1 MEASAP
7 QPQFEFATATR
18 IIFGCGTLQQLPEL
32 ASGLG
37 RRVLLAIGSRAD
49 TAAGFQTL
57 LAARG
62 LQVELV
68 QVRGEPTLNSVAE
81 AAAQARHA
89 KCDVVIGLGGGS
101 VLDTAKAV
109 AALLTNTGN
118 LLDYVEVAGGGQ
130 PLANPA
136 VACIAVPT
144 TAGTGAEV
152 TRNSV
157 MSVPAQKI
165 KVSLR
170 SAFLLPRVA
179 LVDPQLTLGL
189 PPAITASTGM
199 DALTQL
205 IEPYVSPR
213 ANPLTDAL
221 VRMAL
226 PRAARSLRQAWDNGT
241 DLAAREDMALASVCG
256 GLALANARLGAVH
269 GLAAVLGG
277 SLPAAHGSICA
288 RLLPLVMSANVQA
301 LQQRTPHAPALQR
314 YTEVAQWLTG
324 KPQAQPADGAAW
336 VAALATEMGIAPL
349 AECGLTQ
356 AIIPEL
362 VSKAQVSSSM
372 QGNSLPLLD
381 NELAAILHQALS

>member
-1 MEASAP
+1 MEAYTP
-7 QPQFEFATATR
+7 QPLFEFATATR

-32 ASGLG
+32 AAGMG
-37 RRVLLAIGSRAD
+37 RSVLLATGSRAIVSD
-49 TAAGFQTL
+49 GVLAQ

-62 LQVELV
+62 LQVELL
-68 QVRGEPTLNSVAE
+68 QVHGEPTLSSVA
-81 AAAQARHA
+81 AAAARARAA
-89 KCDVVIGLGGGS
+89 KCDVVIGIGGGS

-109 AALLTNTGN
+109 AALLTNSGD
-118 LLDYVEVAGGGQ
+118 LLDYVEVAGGGR

-144 TAGTGAEV
+144 AAGTGAEV

-157 MSVPAQKI
+157 MSVPAQNI

-205 IEPYVSPR
+205 LEPYVSPR

-226 PRAARSLRQAWDNGT
+226 PRAARSLQAAWHNGAN
-241 DLAAREDMALASVCG
+241 LAAREEMALASVCG

-277 SLPAAHGSICA
+277 RLPAAHGSICA
-288 RLLPLVMSANVQA
+288 RLLPLVMSANVHA
-301 LQQRTPHAPALQR
+301 LQQRAPHAPALQR
-314 YTEVAQWLTG
+314 YAEVAQWLTG
-324 KPQAQPADGAAW
+324 SPQAQPADGAAW
-336 VAALATEMGIAPL
+336 VAALAAEMGIAPL
-349 AECGLTQ
+349 AAHGLTP
-356 AIIPEL
+356 ALIPEL
-362 VSKAQVSSSM
+362 VAKAQASSSM
-372 QGNSLPLLD
+372 QGNSLPLSD
-381 NELAAILHQALS
+381 AELAAILHLAL

>member
-1 MEASAP
+1 MEAYTP
-7 QPQFEFATATR
+7 QPLFEFATATR
-18 IIFGCGTLQQLPEL
+18 IIFGCGVLQQLPEL
-32 ASGLG
+32 AAGMG
-37 RRVLLAIGSRAD
+37 RSVLLATGSRAIVSD
-49 TAAGFQTL
+49 GVLAQ

-62 LQVELV
+62 LQVELL
-68 QVRGEPTLNSVAE
+68 QVHGEPTLSSVA
-81 AAAQARHA
+81 AAAAHARAA
-89 KCDVVIGLGGGS
+89 KCDVVIGIGGGS

-109 AALLTNTGN
+109 AALLTNSGD

-157 MSVPAQKI
+157 MSVPAQNI

-205 IEPYVSPR
+205 LEPYVSPR

-226 PRAARSLRQAWDNGT
+226 PRAARSLQAAWHDGAN
-241 DLAAREDMALASVCG
+241 LAAREEMALASVCG
-256 GLALANARLGAVH
+256 GLA
-269 GLAAVLGG
+269 
-277 SLPAAHGSICA
+277 
-288 RLLPLVMSANVQA
+288 
-301 LQQRTPHAPALQR
+301 
-314 YTEVAQWLTG
+314 
-324 KPQAQPADGAAW
+324 
-336 VAALATEMGIAPL
+336 
-349 AECGLTQ
+349 
-356 AIIPEL
+356 
-362 VSKAQVSSSM
+362 
-372 QGNSLPLLD
+372 
-381 NELAAILHQALS
+381 

>member
-37 RRVLLAIGSRAD
+37 RRVLLAIGSRAN
-49 TAAGFQTL
+49 TAAGLQTQ

-68 QVRGEPTLNSVAE
+68 QVRGEPTLKTVAE
-81 AAAQARHA
+81 AASQARNA

-109 AALLTNTGN
+109 AALLTNTGD

-189 PPAITASTGM
+189 PPAVTASTGM

-226 PRAARSLRQAWDNGT
+226 PRAVCDRRGTTALIWLRAKTWRWPVCAAAWLWPTRALVQCTGWQRCW
-241 DLAAREDMALASVCG
+241 AAAC
-256 GLALANARLGAVH
+256 
-269 GLAAVLGG
+269 
-277 SLPAAHGSICA
+277 
-288 RLLPLVMSANVQA
+288 
-301 LQQRTPHAPALQR
+301 QQRT
-314 YTEVAQWLTG
+314 
-324 KPQAQPADGAAW
+324 AAS
-336 VAALATEMGIAPL
+336 VRGCCHL
-349 AECGLTQ
+349 
-356 AIIPEL
+356 
-362 VSKAQVSSSM
+362 
-372 QGNSLPLLD
+372 
-381 NELAAILHQALS
+381 

>member
-1 MEASAP
+1 MESYTP
-7 QPQFEFATATR
+7 QPLFEFATATR
-18 IIFGCGTLQQLPEL
+18 IIFGCGVLQQLPEL
-32 ASGLG
+32 AAGMG
-37 RRVLLAIGSRAD
+37 RSVLLATGSRATTSD
-49 TAAGFQTL
+49 GLLAQ

-62 LQVELV
+62 LRVELL
-68 QVRGEPTLNSVAE
+68 QVHGEPTLSSVA
-81 AAAQARHA
+81 AAAAHARAA
-89 KCDVVIGLGGGS
+89 KCDVVIGIGGGS

-109 AALLTNTGN
+109 AALLTNSGD
-118 LLDYVEVAGGGQ
+118 LLDYVEVAGGGR

-157 MSVPAQKI
+157 MSVPAQNI

-205 IEPYVSPR
+205 LEPYVSPR

-226 PRAARSLRQAWDNGT
+226 PRAARSLRQAWHNGS

-288 RLLPLVMSANVQA
+288 RLLPLVMSANVLA

-324 KPQAQPADGAAW
+324 NPHAQPADGAAW
-336 VAALATEMGIAPL
+336 VAALATEMAIAPL
-349 AECGLTQ
+349 ADCGLTP
-356 AIIPEL
+356 ALIPEL
-362 VSKAQVSSSM
+362 VSKAQASSSM

-381 NELAAILHQALS
+381 NELAAILHQAL

>member
-1 MEASAP
+1 MEVHSP
-7 QPQFEFATATR
+7 KPQFEFATATH

-37 RRVLLAIGSRAD
+37 RRVLLAIGGRAN
-49 TAAGFQTL
+49 TAAGLQTL
-57 LAARG
+57 LAARV
-62 LQVELV
+62 LHVELV
-68 QVRGEPTLNSVAE
+68 QVRGEPTLNTVAE
-81 AAAQARHA
+81 AAAQARNA

-179 LVDPQLTLGL
+179 LVDPQLTLCL

-226 PRAARSLRQAWDNGT
+226 PRAARSLRQAWHNGT

-277 SLPAAHGSICA
+277 SLPAAHGIICA

-324 KPQAQPADGAAW
+324 KPQAQPADGATW

-356 AIIPEL
+356 ALIPEL
-362 VSKAQVSSSM
+362 VSKAQASSSM

-381 NELAAILHQALS
+381 NELAAILHRAL

>member
-1 MEASAP
+1 MESYTP
-7 QPQFEFATATR
+7 QPLFEFATATR
-18 IIFGCGTLQQLPEL
+18 IIFGCGVLQQLPEL
-32 ASGLG
+32 AAGMG
-37 RRVLLAIGSRAD
+37 RSVLLATGSRATTSD
-49 TAAGFQTL
+49 GLLAQ

-62 LQVELV
+62 LQVELL
-68 QVRGEPTLNSVAE
+68 QVHGEPTLSSVA
-81 AAAQARHA
+81 AAAAHARAA
-89 KCDVVIGLGGGS
+89 KCDVVIGIGGGS

-109 AALLTNTGN
+109 AALLTNSGD

-157 MSVPAQKI
+157 MAVPAQKI

-189 PPAITASTGM
+189 PAAITASTGM

-205 IEPYVSPR
+205 LEPYVSPR

-226 PRAARSLRQAWDNGT
+226 PRAARSLRQAWHNGS

-288 RLLPLVMSANVQA
+288 RLLPLVMSANVRA

-324 KPQAQPADGAAW
+324 NPHAQPADGAAW
-336 VAALATEMGIAPL
+336 VAALAAEMGIAPL
-349 AECGLTQ
+349 AECGLTP
-356 AIIPEL
+356 ALIPEL
-362 VSKAQVSSSM
+362 VSKAQASSSM

-381 NELAAILHQALS
+381 NELAAILHQAL